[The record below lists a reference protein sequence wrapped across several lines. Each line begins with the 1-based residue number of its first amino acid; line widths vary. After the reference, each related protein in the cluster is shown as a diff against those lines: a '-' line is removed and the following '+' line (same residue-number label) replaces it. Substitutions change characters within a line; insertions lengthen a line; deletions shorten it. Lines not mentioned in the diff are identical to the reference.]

1 MTTTRTASLSSV
13 LTSMYKKKCL
23 FSAAGVRHH
32 ESHTKLT
39 FGWCWKQPNL
49 YISKS
54 DSISLKRKMSCGKAE
69 QSFYLLLRCT
79 GALQGSPRNLL
90 GFKGAVGGSLFTA
103 ISHGRI
109 GDVVQTSHTQGK
121 ETVQWRH
128 LYVASDCL
136 NPAKTQLTNSESRF

>member
-1 MTTTRTASLSSV
+1 M
-13 LTSMYKKKCL
+13 
-23 FSAAGVRHH
+23 
-32 ESHTKLT
+32 
-39 FGWCWKQPNL
+39 
-49 YISKS
+49 
-54 DSISLKRKMSCGKAE
+54 
-69 QSFYLLLRCT
+69 
-79 GALQGSPRNLL
+79 QGSPRNLL

-136 NPAKTQLTNSESRF
+136 NLSERVCLLGEEGRWQVFEPPKRRVPSSYLLATSSKRPPARDGE